1 MCPTGRGC
9 FNGYF
14 QNIDE
19 PSLDWWVSALSPEDR
34 AMEQQHSMNM
44 SWARFAAMIAVS
56 TAIMFALMYQ
66 LVYSPDHV
74 LFSLT
79 RLV

>member
-1 MCPTGRGC
+1 
-9 FNGYF
+9 
-14 QNIDE
+14 
-19 PSLDWWVSALSPEDR
+19 
-34 AMEQQHSMNM
+34 MEQQHSMNM